1 MILFKCKCGCFFSV
15 KDDIPLGGEYRDL
28 LCQNC
33 DNGISVSKNRNLAYI
48 AKNLTDSGFSSVQLI
63 PDDAQIEVKYTL

>member
-15 KDDIPLGGEYRDL
+15 KDDILERNENKNL
-28 LCQNC
+28 SCQNC
-33 DNGISVSKNRNLAYI
+33 GNRVRVSKSCELAYI
-48 AKNLTDSGFSSVQLI
+48 IENLNGNNLSAQLI